1 MKILQINTIANSGS
15 TGRIAEGISVLA
27 NQYGFDSVIAYGR
40 WAVPSQTPLV
50 KIGKKQDYLWHGIE
64 SRVFDNHGLASR
76 KATLQFLNKI
86 AIFKPNI
93 IHLHNIHGYY
103 LNYPLLFEYLA
114 NEKIP
119 IVWTLH
125 DCWPFTGHC
134 VYYDFCGCNRW
145 KTQCHHCPQ
154 KKTYPASFLFDR
166 SKQNYAD
173 KKHFFTLPEN
183 MTIVPVSQW
192 LSNQVAESFLKN
204 YPRKV
209 IYNGIDTDVF
219 HPYNQ
224 NEMKV
229 KFGWQGKKIL
239 LGVASTWSPRKGL
252 KDFIKLS
259 QILPEDF
266 LIVLVG
272 LSEEQKKMLPANIQG
287 IARTESTA
295 ELAQLYSAADI
306 VLNLSREETF
316 GLTTVEGFSCG
327 TPGIAYNT
335 TASPELFSA
344 DKNGF
349 IVEPG
354 DIDKLSQAVH
364 TLANKDKSTY
374 IDSCRNYVLDNFRMQ
389 DRFAEYINLYNQLL
403 NR

>member
-1 MKILQINTIANSGS
+1 MNSRILQINVTVNSGS
-15 TGRIAEGISVLA
+15 TGRIVESISSIA
-27 NQYGFDSVIAYGR
+27 ARDGFKSAAAFGR
-40 WAVPSQTPLV
+40 WAIPSSTPLI
-50 KIGKKQDYLWHGIE
+50 KIGQKYDYLWHGFE
-64 SRVFDNHGLASR
+64 SRFFDNHGCASR
-76 KATLQFLNKI
+76 RATKLFLKKVD
-86 AIFKPNI
+86 AFKPDI

-103 LNYPLLFEYLA
+103 LNYPLLFKYLVNA
-114 NEKIP
+114 KIP
-119 IVWTLH
+119 VVWTLH
-125 DCWPFTGHC
+125 DCWAFTGHC
-134 VYYDFCGCNRW
+134 VYYDFCGCDRW

-154 KKTYPASFLFDR
+154 KKTYPASFFFDR
-166 SKQNYAD
+166 SKQNYTD

-219 HPYNQ
+219 HPYDQ
-224 NEMKV
+224 NEIKA

-252 KDFIKLS
+252 EDFIRLS
-259 QILPEDF
+259 KILLKDF

-272 LSEEQKKMLPANIQG
+272 LSEKEKKMLPANIQG

-295 ELAQLYSAADI
+295 ELAQLYSAAD
-306 VLNLSREETF
+306 VFVNPTWEDNYPTTNLEAI
-316 GLTTVEGFSCG
+316 SCG
-327 TPGIAYNT
+327 TPVITYQTGG
-335 TASPELFSA
+335 SPESV
-344 DKNGF
+344 KEENGI
-349 IVEPG
+349 IVEKG
-354 DIDKLSQAVH
+354 NLMLLKEAVMRIRKN
-364 TLANKDKSTY
+364 T
-374 IDSCRNYVLDNFRMQ
+374 DSCRKYALNHFSMQ